1 VIAKKVTLR
10 SFSAGGSRF
19 GGLCLKK
26 QWELWFMAEEV
37 SPDKKALEL
46 SGEMP
51 LVEGVETNE
60 ELLIARDLISAF
72 IKAIK
77 AFRFYPPDNPT
88 LKGLRDQLLKK
99 FQFFLNKY
107 QSFVIQ
113 IGEYDLSF
121 KGKILYENKDVKT
134 SLAFSLYRDGLREI
148 RFMKGLEEWEV
159 QGIIDILKQSESIN
173 QLEDD
178 IVTLMWE
185 KDFVHIS
192 FLATDEF
199 LEETPVIIPET
210 VDQFRKNLVFKPLAH
225 QVEVDL
231 TEEGSEEGID
241 LDEIL
246 SKVMEE
252 PLPFVTDRSVY
263 FLTPDEVEGLRRD
276 VEVEVDP
283 TFIFNIMDIL
293 FEILALEKER
303 EPYQDAVNILVK
315 VLDAFLTLGEFTK
328 ASDLLKRVY
337 IILKTYD
344 LQDWQIE
351 NIRRIVTEAGE
362 EVRIERIGKVLERE
376 EGVRLEEVNDYLLL
390 LQKNSIKPLIK
401 LLGEL
406 KNSKTRRV
414 FCDALSEIGKNAID
428 LLTPFID
435 DRRWYL
441 VRNITYILGRI
452 GKEQSL
458 PYIQKVF
465 NHEEIRVRRE
475 AVQALGLIGSPKAIG
490 LLIRALTDNDV
501 RIRCMAAI
509 NLGKGGKKAGLTPLL
524 EVVQSKDFYKREP
537 AEIKAFFNAIGMVG
551 SNEAIPV
558 LQQLLERKS
567 WFGRGKTDEIRIGA
581 ANALAMIGT
590 SEAKAILEEGKNSKE
605 ESIRDACAQA
615 MKSPSP

>member
-1 VIAKKVTLR
+1 V
-10 SFSAGGSRF
+10 
-19 GGLCLKK
+19 
-26 QWELWFMAEEV
+26 
-37 SPDKKALEL
+37 
-46 SGEMP
+46 EMP
-51 LVEGVETNE
+51 LVEGMETDE
-60 ELLIARDLISAF
+60 ELLLARDLTSAF

-88 LKGLRDQLLKK
+88 LKGFRDQLLKK

-113 IGEYDLSF
+113 VGEYDLSF
-121 KGKILYENKDVKT
+121 KSRILYENKDVKS
-134 SLAFSLYRDGLREI
+134 SLAFSLYKDGLREI

-159 QGIIDILKQSESIN
+159 QGVIDILKHSENIN

-178 IVTLMWE
+178 VVTLMWE

-192 FLATDEF
+192 YLATDEF
-199 LEETPVIIPET
+199 LEETPVVIPDN

-225 QVEVDL
+225 HVEVEL
-231 TEEGSEEGID
+231 GEEGSEEGVD

-246 SKVMEE
+246 SKVIEG
-252 PLPFVTDRSVY
+252 PLPFVSDRSVY
-263 FLTPDEVEGLRRD
+263 LLTSDEVEGLRKD
-276 VEVEVDP
+276 VESEVDP
-283 TFIFNIMDIL
+283 TFVFNITDIL

-303 EPYQDAVNILVK
+303 EPYHDAVNILIK
-315 VLDAFLTLGEFTK
+315 ILDAFLTLGEFTK
-328 ASDLLKRVY
+328 ATDLLKRVY

-344 LQDWQIE
+344 LQNWQIE
-351 NIRRIVTEAGE
+351 SIQKIIMEAGE

-376 EGVRLEEVNDYLLL
+376 EVRLEDVNAYLSL

-406 KNSKTRRV
+406 KNSKARRV
-414 FCDALSEIGKNAID
+414 FCDALAEIGKNAIEMF
-428 LLTPFID
+428 TPFID

-441 VRNITYILGRI
+441 VRNIIYILGRI

-458 PYIQKVF
+458 PYIQKAF
-465 NHEEIRVRRE
+465 NHEENRVRRE
-475 AVQALGLIGSPKAIG
+475 AIQALGLIGGPKAIG
-490 LLIRALTDNDV
+490 LLVKALTDNDV

-509 NLGKGGKKAGLTPLL
+509 NLGKGGKKVGLIPLL

-551 SNEAIPV
+551 SNEAVPV

-567 WFGRGKTDEIRIGA
+567 WFGRGKTDEIRMGA
-581 ANALAMIGT
+581 ANALAAIGT
-590 SEAKAILEEGKNSKE
+590 PEAKAILEEGKNSKD
-605 ESIRDACAQA
+605 ESIREACTQA
-615 MKSPSP
+615 LKSQSP

>member
-1 VIAKKVTLR
+1 
-10 SFSAGGSRF
+10 
-19 GGLCLKK
+19 
-26 QWELWFMAEEV
+26 MPEEV
-37 SPDKKALEL
+37 SPDKKVLDL

-51 LVEGVETNE
+51 LVEGVETDE

-88 LKGLRDQLLKK
+88 LKGFREQLLKK
-99 FQFFLNKY
+99 FQFFMNKY

-121 KGKILYENKDVKT
+121 KGKILYENRDVKT
-134 SLAFSLYRDGLREI
+134 SLAFLLYRDGLREI
-148 RFMKGLEEWEV
+148 RFVKGLEEWEV
-159 QGIIDILKQSESIN
+159 QGIIDILKQGESIN

-225 QVEVDL
+225 QVEVEL
-231 TEEGSEEGID
+231 AEEGSEEGID

-246 SKVMEE
+246 SKVTDQ
-252 PLPFVTDRSVY
+252 PLSFVTDRSVY
-263 FLTPDEVEGLRRD
+263 LLTSDEVEGLRKD
-276 VEVEVDP
+276 VEAEVDP
-283 TFIFNIMDIL
+283 TFVFNIMDIL
-293 FEILALEKER
+293 FEILALEKEH
-303 EPYQDAVNILVK
+303 EPYQDAVNILIK
-315 VLDAFLTLGEFTK
+315 ISDAFLTLGEFTK

-337 IILKTYD
+337 IILKTYE
-344 LQDWQIE
+344 LQNWQIE
-351 NIRRIVTEAGE
+351 NIQRIITEAGE

-376 EGVRLEEVNDYLLL
+376 EGVRLGEVNDYLLL
-390 LQKNSIKPLIK
+390 LQKNSIKPLVK

-406 KNSKTRRV
+406 KNSKTRRA
-414 FCDALSEIGKNAID
+414 FCDALSEIGKNAIE
-428 LLTPFID
+428 LFTPFID

-475 AVQALGLIGSPKAIG
+475 AVQALGLIGGPKAIG
-490 LLIRALTDNDV
+490 LLVRALTDNDV

-509 NLGKGGKKAGLTPLL
+509 NLGKVGKKTGLIPLL

-567 WFGRGKTDEIRIGA
+567 WFGRGKTDEIRTGA

-590 SEAKAILEEGKNSKE
+590 SETKAILEEGKNSKE

-615 MKSPSP
+615 LKSSSP

>member
-1 VIAKKVTLR
+1 
-10 SFSAGGSRF
+10 
-19 GGLCLKK
+19 
-26 QWELWFMAEEV
+26 MPEEV
-37 SPDKKALEL
+37 SADKKALDIN
-46 SGEMP
+46 GEMAF
-51 LVEGVETNE
+51 VEGMEANE
-60 ELLIARDLISAF
+60 ELLLSRDLISAF

-121 KGKILYENKDVKT
+121 KGKTLYENRDVKT
-134 SLAFSLYRDGLREI
+134 SLAFFLYRDGLREI

-159 QGIIDILKQSESIN
+159 QGIIDILKQTESIN

-225 QVEVDL
+225 HVEVDL
-231 TEEGSEEGID
+231 TEEGSEEGLD

-252 PLPFVTDRSVY
+252 PLPFVSDRSVY
-263 FLTPDEVEGLRRD
+263 FLTPDEVEGLRKD

-283 TFIFNIMDIL
+283 TFIFNIVDIL

-303 EPYQDAVNILVK
+303 EPYQDAVNALIK

-328 ASDLLKRVY
+328 ASDFLKRVY
-337 IILKTYD
+337 IILKTYE

-351 NIRRIVTEAGE
+351 HIGRIVTEAGDD
-362 EVRIERIGKVLERE
+362 VRIERIGKVIERE

-509 NLGKGGKKAGLTPLL
+509 NLGKGGKKSGLIPLL

-567 WFGRGKTDEIRIGA
+567 WFGRGKRDEIRIGA

-590 SEAKAILEEGKNSKE
+590 SEARAILEEGKNSKE

-615 MKSPSP
+615 LRSPSP